1 MNHHSSLMNKH
12 STHKNPEKT
21 QVLISSW
28 RTFLLM
34 EHPSNDLQ
42 GQQLGKSAGRAWP
55 IPHQCLLRTTAHV
68 FGSPGQ
74 LVEHPRQKIFSRNRP
89 RGVWVYHQHHFTHD
103 IFVCPFLLPK
113 ARWSKQ
119 KNSGTQFRW
128 SLLPQVWKLWN
139 LSSLYCTCTIHTE
152 VHKSAIFPSP
162 SVKTASYLHSCI
174 CNIIIDK

>member
-119 KNSGTQFRW
+119 KKQW
-128 SLLPQVWKLWN
+128 HPVSLKFTTP
-139 LSSLYCTCTIHTE
+139 SLE
-152 VHKSAIFPSP
+152 ALEPFQPVL
-162 SVKTASYLHSCI
+162 YLHHTHRGT
-174 CNIIIDK
+174 